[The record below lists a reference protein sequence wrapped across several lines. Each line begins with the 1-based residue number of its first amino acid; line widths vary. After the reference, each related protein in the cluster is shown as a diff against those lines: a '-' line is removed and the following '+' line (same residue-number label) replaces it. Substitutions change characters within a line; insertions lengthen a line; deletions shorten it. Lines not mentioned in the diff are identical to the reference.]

1 MGVSAGFCLVV
12 TTTDSEEAMARIVA
26 AGLDARLAACA
37 QVFPVRSFYTW
48 KGERCAAPELRIEFK
63 AKAEDY
69 AALAAAIRAAH
80 DYETPE
86 ILRIDI
92 AEGDPAY
99 LAWVA
104 AETR

>member
-12 TTTDSEEAMARIVA
+12 TTTDSEEAMSRIVA
-26 AGLDARLAACA
+26 AALDARLAACA
-37 QVFPVRSFYTW
+37 QVFPIRSFYTW
-48 KGERCAAPELRIEFK
+48 KGERCAAQELRLEFK

-80 DYETPE
+80 NYETPE

-92 AEGDPAY
+92 ADGDPAY
-99 LAWVA
+99 LGWVR